1 MGYDVAEARVDLA
14 AALRW
19 SARLNYQQ
27 GVCNHFSLLAPG
39 SEDLFLVNPEGL
51 FWSEVTASSLLLC
64 DLDGKLVEGT
74 GTVETSAFSL
84 HAPIHR
90 HNKNAR
96 AVLHTHS
103 PYATALCLI
112 DRAKVEPVFLAG
124 LQFFGKIAY
133 LEDCQGGAFTAEQ
146 GTREAAILGDNN
158 VLMMRNHGPVV
169 VGPTVAVAFD
179 RLYHLEETCQR
190 QILAMSTNQPLRRV
204 DLWWPKILPIVYRF
218 STSWQTS
225 ISQQSSACS
234 TARSRPTQNDGE
246 HSGRWIVLE
255 VAFFQKLG
263 N

>member
-1 MGYDVAEARVDLA
+1 MFSTFCRKEDSMTYDVAQARIDLA

-74 GTVETSAFSL
+74 GAVEASAFSL

-90 HNKNAR
+90 NNMNAR

-112 DRAKVEPVFLAG
+112 DRAKVEPIFLPG

-133 LEDCQGGAFTAEQ
+133 LEECQGGAFDAEQ
-146 GTREAAILGDNN
+146 GSRETAILGNNN
-158 VLMMRNHGPVV
+158 VLMMRNHGPIV
-169 VGPTVAVAFD
+169 VGLTVAVAFD
-179 RLYHLEETCQR
+179 RLYYLEETCQR
-190 QILAMSTNQPLRRV
+190 QILAMSTNQPLRQVDAAVAKGLADRV
-204 DLWWPKILPIVYRF
+204 SLFDELAAKHF
-218 STSWQTS
+218 SA
-225 ISQQSSACS
+225 IK
-234 TARSRPTQNDGE
+234 R
-246 HSGRWIVLE
+246 VLDRE
-255 VAFFQKLG
+255 EPAYAY
-263 N
+263 